1 MKNRIDK
8 KLKRKKRINR
18 KEMIIGLDAKRA
30 VANHTGLGNYSRF
43 MVDIL
48 ATYHEGHNYRLFIP
62 KKKKNCSYDKL
73 LTHVNVHS
81 ELPQT
86 TTMKRFSSLWRSF
99 FIKKDL
105 LKKGVQLYHG
115 LSNELPIGIHK
126 TGIKSVVTIHD
137 LIFLRYPEYYKPID
151 RKIYN
156 FKFKYACHVADRIVA
171 ISECTKRDIM
181 NFYQIPAEKIDVV
194 YQGCDPQYSEIVSEQ
209 KKKQVKET
217 YQLPEKYI
225 LNVGSIETRK
235 NLMLAL
241 EALKDIPAD
250 IHLVAVGKKTPYVDS
265 LMEYANEN
273 GLNDRLHLIHNLPHS
288 DLPAVYQQA
297 LMFVYPSRFEG
308 FGIPIIEAMHSQLP
322 VIAATGSCLEEAGG
336 AHSIYVDPDDVK
348 GMTNAIL
355 RILSDK
361 ELREKMITEGNKY
374 LQRFREDVLAD
385 DMNRVYNKCFA
396 TANDRIPIQ
405 AIQTVPYQ
413 SRKLAAS
420 DK

>member
-1 MKNRIDK
+1 MGVHFLSK
-8 KLKRKKRINR
+8 K
-18 KEMIIGLDAKRA
+18 
-30 VANHTGLGNYSRF
+30 TF
-43 MVDIL
+43 
-48 ATYHEGHNYRLFIP
+48 
-62 KKKKNCSYDKL
+62 
-73 LTHVNVHS
+73 
-81 ELPQT
+81 
-86 TTMKRFSSLWRSF
+86 W
-99 FIKKDL
+99 
-105 LKKGVQLYHG
+105 KKGVQLYHG

-209 KKKQVKET
+209 KKKQVKEI

-273 GLNDRLHLIHNLPHS
+273 GLNDHLHLIHNLPHS

-322 VIAATGSCLEEAGG
+322 VIAL
-336 AHSIYVDPDDVK
+336 PDHAWKKREVLIPS
-348 GMTNAIL
+348 MSTQMM
-355 RILSDK
+355 SK
-361 ELREKMITEGNKY
+361 E
-374 LQRFREDVLAD
+374 
-385 DMNRVYNKCFA
+385 
-396 TANDRIPIQ
+396 
-405 AIQTVPYQ
+405 
-413 SRKLAAS
+413 
-420 DK
+420 